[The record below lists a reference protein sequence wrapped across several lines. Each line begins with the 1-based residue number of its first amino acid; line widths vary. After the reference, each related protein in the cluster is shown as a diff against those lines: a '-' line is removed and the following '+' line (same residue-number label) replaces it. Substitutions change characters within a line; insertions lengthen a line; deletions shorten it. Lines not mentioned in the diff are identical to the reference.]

1 MGEVRRVDDPQ
12 REDTSLRSDHDEVDD
27 AVFALASACATT
39 GLLVLLCVGVAAT
52 IGIALKIG
60 GII

>member
-1 MGEVRRVDDPQ
+1 MDDPQ
-12 REDTSLRSDHDEVDD
+12 REDTSPRSDHDEADD
-27 AVFALASACATT
+27 AVFALAASCAVS
-39 GLLVLLCVGVAAT
+39 GLLALICVGVAAT